1 MMKSGTTKYKIEAN
15 GGIEMEGEKLGHI
28 RGSLWNS
35 SDKLKLKKA
44 EKRKRKRLVVMKVL
58 M

>member
-1 MMKSGTTKYKIEAN
+1 MMKRGTNTYKIEAN

-28 RGSLWNS
+28 RGPLWSS

-44 EKRKRKRLVVMKVL
+44 EKRKRKRLVVIKDL